1 MAQYGLSG
9 LTNYDL
15 KMLFLIVW
23 IITLELIKL
32 EGYVMGNTGRKTLV
46 APCCTLS
53 AVTHAA
59 CKYFNSNINVVVRKN
74 KLSACR
80 H

>member
-32 EGYVMGNTGRKTLV
+32 EGYVMGNTGRKNT
-46 APCCTLS
+46 
-53 AVTHAA
+53 
-59 CKYFNSNINVVVRKN
+59 
-74 KLSACR
+74 CR
-80 H
+80 PLLYSFCRNPRGLQVF